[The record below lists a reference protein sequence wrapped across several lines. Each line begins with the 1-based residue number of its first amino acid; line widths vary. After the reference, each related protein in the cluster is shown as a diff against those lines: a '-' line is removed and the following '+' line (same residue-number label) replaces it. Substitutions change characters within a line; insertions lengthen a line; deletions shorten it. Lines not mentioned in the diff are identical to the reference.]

1 MTHVNVEFF
10 FFFWKADGLIC
21 EKRTGP
27 VLFRCE
33 GGTSW
38 EDVENEK
45 AGRRDAVE
53 SNRRIGRVQV
63 ARAAVHFT

>member
-1 MTHVNVEFF
+1 MVTHVNVEFF
-10 FFFWKADGLIC
+10 LEVPYCSGVKA
-21 EKRTGP
+21 EP
-27 VLFRCE
+27 P
-33 GGTSW
+33 SW
-38 EDVENEK
+38 GDVENER